1 MSGSPRNSI
10 SSSKICSGT
19 AFSIVTPFS
28 GAHIYQLCT
37 DTACRYLRERGL
49 YHTALNCFDLAV
61 NIYGKDRENNILNL
75 AFLYGTIGTIY
86 RNSDNAARAVEY
98 FRDEITCIEEAVA
111 LGKIEPYNIQIGVA
125 YEHMANATQQLEHY
139 DEASTWHRKNL
150 DLLNEYHPENKM
162 RLAMSYVN
170 QSWSLWKTGKLDEAS
185 QTLAWVL
192 QTAEAALE
200 VNAKDH
206 QALRP

>member
-1 MSGSPRNSI
+1 MT
-10 SSSKICSGT
+10 CVEM
-19 AFSIVTPFS
+19 A
-28 GAHIYQLCT
+28 A
-37 DTACRYLRERGL
+37 D
-49 YHTALNCFDLAV
+49 
-61 NIYGKDRENNILNL
+61 IYGKDRENNLLNL

-111 LGKIEPYNIQIGVA
+111 LGKIEPHHMQIRVA
-125 YEHMANATQQLEHY
+125 YEHMANATQQLKNY
-139 DEASTWHRKNL
+139 DEASKWHRKNL
-150 DLLNEYHPENKM
+150 DLLNGFHPENKM

-185 QTLAWVL
+185 QTLEWVL

-200 VNAKDH
+200 VNPKDH